1 MAIYCSR
8 DVFEAL
14 EGLTFPTDKRKII
27 SRASAQGASEAVI
40 IALNRLEEGVQFQNM
55 DEVCENTSIVCSLEV
70 YSALQGLEYP
80 ANKNAILAY
89 AQSRG
94 ATEMAVEDLKRLP
107 RGHKYS
113 SIGEICSNI
122 PLS

>member
-14 EGLTFPTDKRKII
+14 EGLTFPADKRKVI
-27 SRASAQGASEAVI
+27 SHASAQNAPEAVI

-80 ANKNAILAY
+80 ADKNAILAY
-89 AQSRG
+89 AQSKD
-94 ATEMAVEDLKRLP
+94 ATEMVMEDLKRLP
-107 RGHKYS
+107 RGHKYR
-113 SIGEICSNI
+113 SIADICSNI